1 MTEQENK
8 SIIRRFIE
16 DGLNKLDATLID
28 EVYSA
33 DYVGHDPDR
42 PAPRTIAELRQGIG
56 GVLGRVFGSP
66 HYSIERLV
74 AEGDLVVWHWR
85 FRAVHQGEIL
95 GIAPSGKQLEFG
107 GMNIFRFENGK
118 VVEDWVYRDTVAMM
132 RQLGALPAPQPA
144 QK

>member
-1 MTEQENK
+1 MTEQENQ
-8 SIIRRFIE
+8 STIRRFIE
-16 DGLNKLDATLID
+16 EGLNKLDATLID

-42 PAPRTIAELRQGIG
+42 PAPRAIADLKQGIG

-74 AEGDLVVWHWR
+74 TEGDLVVWHWT
-85 FRAVHQGEIL
+85 FRAVHQGEIM
-95 GIAPSGKQLEFG
+95 GIPPTGKPIQFG
-107 GMNIFRFENGK
+107 GVNIFRFENGK
-118 VVEDWVYRDTVAMM
+118 VVEDWVYRDTVGMM
-132 RQLGALPAPQPA
+132 RQLGALPA